1 VFEKVLPIF
10 IAALTLAL
18 FGVAP
23 SKALEEPKIA
33 GGVLILEGKIVAGDY
48 NTVRKFLSVKSTFD
62 KISGGVF
69 LASPGGNL
77 QEAVKIGSLIRSLG
91 LSTTAPSGPPTGRRQ
106 YGESRIRPDDLRDAN
121 DYLCTSACFL
131 LFVAGIYRDLNWSG
145 RLGIHRP
152 ISLTIDLKKPSE
164 SQQLLFDER
173 VHRAVDT
180 YLRAMNVRIKYVDL
194 MFSTPSTDVRWI
206 TQDELDEDLRGF
218 IPELKDQAAARCAE
232 QAPPNSSG
240 KIDAAMKGPDDIA
253 RCEAKI
259 LAQLRAD
266 LPGQSWPKVFGGK

>member
-10 IAALTLAL
+10 LAALTLAL
-18 FGVAP
+18 LGAAP

-33 GGVLILEGKIVAGDY
+33 GGVLVLEGKIDAGDC
-48 NTVRKFLSVKSTFD
+48 NTLRKFLSDKSTFD

-77 QEAVKIGSLIRSLG
+77 QEAAKIGSLIRSLG
-91 LSTTAPSGPPTGRRQ
+91 LSTSAPSGPPTGRKL
-106 YGESRIRPDDLRDAN
+106 GESRIRPENLRDPN

-152 ISLTIDLKKPSE
+152 TSLTINLKKPSE
-164 SQQLLFDER
+164 SQQALFDER
-173 VHRAVDT
+173 AHRAVEA
-180 YLRAMNVRIKYVDL
+180 YLRAMNVRIKYLDL
-194 MFSTPSTDVRWI
+194 MFSTPSSDVRWI
-206 TQDELDEDLRGF
+206 TQDELDADLQGF
-218 IPELKDQAAARCAE
+218 IPELRDEAAARCAE
-232 QAPPNSSG
+232 RMPVNSSE
-240 KIDAAMKGPDDIA
+240 KIATATREPHDIA
-253 RCEAKI
+253 RCEAKA